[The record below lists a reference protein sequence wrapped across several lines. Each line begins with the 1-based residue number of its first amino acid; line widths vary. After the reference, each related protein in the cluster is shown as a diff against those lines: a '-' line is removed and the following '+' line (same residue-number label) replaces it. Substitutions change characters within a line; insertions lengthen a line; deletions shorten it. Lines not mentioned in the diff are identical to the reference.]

1 MVLVEQDPVVVHT
14 SGVTSTSGM
23 LSVFSDTAV
32 SRAHVASL
40 LAVLPQPGR
49 HFTLTIQKRKFE

>member
-32 SRAHVASL
+32 SGAHVASL
-40 LAVLPQPGR
+40 LAVLSQSGR
-49 HFTLTIQKRKFE
+49 HFTLTIQ